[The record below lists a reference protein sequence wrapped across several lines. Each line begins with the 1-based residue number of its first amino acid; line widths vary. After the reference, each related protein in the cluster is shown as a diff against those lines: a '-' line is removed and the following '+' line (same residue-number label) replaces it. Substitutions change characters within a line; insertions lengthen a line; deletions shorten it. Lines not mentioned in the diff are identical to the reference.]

1 MKKSTRIFCI
11 VILAVV
17 VLTVAAVSMNAA
29 IDGNDADAEAIQN
42 AVKEAELLHIGSDKI
57 LDETGTLDVN
67 CLENYRT
74 QLVHTFTPE
83 SGEIEQLYDLMQMIC
98 EIFDETTDTTLENAI
113 IDFNT
118 RSLKVDGNTATI
130 VCDMTT
136 LQKYIPYIEEEQG
149 GSFRTF
155 FAVGTATET
164 CELIK
169 GGDGVWRVASME
181 ESNYQFGSAVDM
193 KLADTLLERS
203 FATREEAYAYANSL
217 SVEDICPLLK

>member
-1 MKKSTRIFCI
+1 MKKSTRILCGVLRAAI
-11 VILAVV
+11 VLI
-17 VLTVAAVSMNAA
+17 VAAVGMYSAMDA
-29 IDGNDADAEAIQN
+29 DDADAEAIEN

-57 LDETGTLDVN
+57 LDETGAFDAN
-67 CLENYRT
+67 CLENYRA
-74 QLVHTFTPE
+74 QLIHTFKPE
-83 SGEIEQLYDLMQMIC
+83 SGEIEKMYDLMQMVC
-98 EIFDETTDTTLENAI
+98 QIFDETTDTVLENAI

-149 GSFRTF
+149 GSFHTF

-169 GGDGVWRVASME
+169 GGDGIWRVASME
-181 ESNYQFGSAVDM
+181 ESNYQFGGAVDM

-217 SVEDICPLLK
+217 TVEDICPLL